1 MHRAV
6 SVSLGSSSRD
16 KEVSIRL
23 LDREIRLE
31 RHGTDGDETRAK
43 AMFEELDGKV
53 DSLGVGGVELYV
65 SLPWKDY
72 ALSSGVNLVTG
83 VRRTPYTD
91 GRHLKKVLESRV
103 MPFVEA
109 RLAGKIPNKKAFL
122 VEAITRWGMTAS
134 FLASGYECVFG
145 DLMFALGIPLALHSI
160 GSLERAARLLLP
172 VVSRLPIS
180 MLYSTGD
187 DQKVNKPKYEKYYK
201 DASIIAGDWL
211 YIRKHMPADME
222 GKIIV
227 TNTTTEED
235 VAFMKERGIA
245 YLVTTTP
252 VFDGRSFGTNAFE
265 AALIAAAG
273 KGRVLENAELASLI
287 DEIGIEPTIRDLA

>member
-16 KEVSIRL
+16 KEVTIRL
-23 LDREIRLE
+23 LDREIHLE

-72 ALSSGVNLVTG
+72 ALSSGVKLVTG
-83 VRRTPYTD
+83 ISKTPFTD

-103 MPFVEA
+103 MPFVEK
-109 RLAGKIPNKKAFL
+109 RLAGKIRSKKAFL
-122 VEAITRWGMTAS
+122 VEAITRWGMTES
-134 FLASGYECVFG
+134 FLAAGYECVFG
-145 DLMFALGIPLALHSI
+145 DLMFALGIPLALHTL
-160 GSLERAARLLLP
+160 GGLERAARLLLP
-172 VVSRLPIS
+172 VVSHLPIS

-187 DQKVNKPKYEKYYK
+187 DQKVNTPKYEKYYK

-211 YIRKHMPADME
+211 YIRKHMPGDMQ

-227 TNTTTEED
+227 TNTTTEAD
-235 VAFMKERGIA
+235 VAFMKERGIT

-273 KGRVLENAELASLI
+273 KGRTLENAELASLI
-287 DEIGIEPTIRDLA
+287 DEMGIEPTIRDLS